1 MTTTYTFYYN
11 TETGE
16 KFPDLDPRYPNI
28 NYVLCIEGDMLTQ
41 QKIEEYVKANPKLE
55 NHIRND
61 LGEALRIE
69 QSKKK

>member
-28 NYVLCIEGDMLTQ
+28 NLSLI
-41 QKIEEYVKANPKLE
+41 
-55 NHIRND
+55 HI
-61 LGEALRIE
+61 
-69 QSKKK
+69 